1 MYTYRQS
8 RGKRLLGQSKGL
20 MAWTSVCQSKLK
32 YPNGNT
38 TASMAVDSKV
48 HNMFSQLD
56 FVVHGSPNAASCMR
70 IAAMVNLH
78 VNFETVFTASKYAF
92 LLSFYPRP
100 RQFHVISV
108 VMFVASCHWLRS
120 YIAST
125 KSLDLASPNPIISS
139 QTLKHTPV

>member
-1 MYTYRQS
+1 MDVGLSVQTQISQRQHNCWH
-8 RGKRLLGQSKGL
+8 GCRLQSTQHVL
-20 MAWTSVCQSKLK
+20 LI
-32 YPNGNT
+32 
-38 TASMAVDSKV
+38 
-48 HNMFSQLD
+48 SQLD

-78 VNFETVFTASKYAF
+78 VNFETVFTVSRYAF
-92 LLSFYPRP
+92 LLSFYPRL
-100 RQFHVISV
+100 RQFRVISV